1 MSMRI
6 EVKVP
11 GSCGELVQGTADGV
25 PFLVTCPVNLYT
37 RLILASGERRLAGF
51 GSKAQMALERT
62 LDYLGVKAFPFDMTL
77 QSQLPCGKGM
87 ASSSADIAAVCI
99 GAAAALDRELA
110 PEEIARIA
118 AGIEPTDGVFFKG
131 IVKINHMTGEC
142 QEHLGIFPRL
152 RIIVLDTGGIVDTLA
167 FHAKNDLQR
176 LSTQHEQATA
186 AALELL
192 RQPCTPER
200 IAAAATRSAL
210 ANQQRL
216 EKKALEEL
224 VEFVLSQG
232 ALGVNAAHSG
242 TILGVLFA
250 PDTTAAELARQ
261 AERICRKYPHLQ
273 YLQTVELIAGG
284 YTIEKR

>member
-87 ASSSADIAAVCI
+87 ASSSAYIAAVCI

-167 FHAKNDLQR
+167 FHAKNGL
-176 LSTQHEQATA
+176 QATA

>member
-11 GSCGELVQGTADGV
+11 GSCGELVQGTAAGV

-37 RLILASGERRLAGF
+37 RVIISNGPQRLSGL
-51 GSKAQMALERT
+51 GSKAQAALHRT
-62 LDYLGVKAFPFDMTL
+62 LDYLGMDRFPFAMDL

-87 ASSSADIAAVCI
+87 ASSSADIAAVCL
-99 GAAAALDRELA
+99 GTAAALGKTLT
-110 PEEIARIA
+110 PEETARIA
-118 AGIEPTDGVFFKG
+118 AGIEPTDGVFFNG

-142 QEHLGIFPRL
+142 QERLGVFPRL
-152 RIIVLDTGGIVDTLA
+152 RIVVLDTGGVVDTLA

-176 LSTQHEQATA
+176 LSRRHEQETA

-192 RQPCTPER
+192 RLPCTPQR
-200 IAAAATRSAL
+200 IAAAATKSAL
-210 ANQQRL
+210 ANQCIL
-216 EKKALEEL
+216 EKKALEGL
-224 VEFVLSQG
+224 VEFVLAHG

-250 PDTTAAELARQ
+250 PETSSEVLADQ
-261 AERICRKYPHLQ
+261 AEAVCQAYPHLQ
-273 YLQTVELIAGG
+273 YLQTADLISGG
-284 YTIEKR
+284 YTIEKG